1 MALKQR
7 KGIWYW
13 RKMIDGVPL
22 NRSTQ
27 TDDKKLAEKIVAK
40 WENEAVRAIK
50 YEGQRPV
57 SLHDAIKG
65 FLDERKHMPVYGSAV
80 NNLNRWK
87 KELRDVPLKSIH
99 QHELQAVVAKRFAEG
114 AAHNTVSVFVTFW
127 NALMNHCA
135 QKRLSPGPKLDRIPQ
150 KPTRFRI
157 ITLEEE
163 AAMLAATCPNAKYSG
178 KSPVRDCQR
187 QDNQDVLV
195 CLLHLGAR
203 INEAQN
209 LRWIDV
215 DFEQNTVFVKRLKGG
230 DTCLL
235 MMTNALRAVME
246 RRHAVRV
253 DQWVFPTKCQD
264 PKSCAPWV
272 NVVAKRAGVNLEN
285 GKITSHT
292 FRHSCATRLLR
303 AGMDIRKVQKFLGHK
318 NLNSTLVYLHA
329 MPGEVAAQAAAV
341 FDKG

>member
-1 MALKQR
+1 MALVNKN
-7 KGIWYW
+7 GIWLW
-13 RKMIDGVPL
+13 RKMVAGVQL
-22 NRSTQ
+22 NRSTK
-27 TDDKKLAEKIVAK
+27 TDDKKLAEKIAKK
-40 WENEAVRAIK
+40 WEHEAVQAIV
-50 YEGQRPV
+50 YEGERPTT
-57 SLHDAIKG
+57 LYEAAKG

-99 QHELQAVVAKRFAEG
+99 QHELQAIVTRRLAQG
-114 AAHNTVSVFVTFW
+114 SAHNTVSVFVTFW
-127 NALMNHCA
+127 NALMNYCA
-135 QKRLSPGPKLDRIPQ
+135 KKKLSPGPKLERIPQ
-150 KPTRFRI
+150 KATRFRI
-157 ITLEEE
+157 ITPEEE
-163 AAMLAATCPNAKYSG
+163 AAMLAATCPDAKYPG
-178 KSPVRDCQR
+178 KSPARDSMR
-187 QDNQDVLV
+187 QDNQDILV

-215 DFEQNTVFVKRLKGG
+215 DFEQNTVFVKRLERG

-246 RRHAVRV
+246 RRHAGRV

-264 PKSCAPWV
+264 PKAYAPWV
-272 NVVAKRAGVNLEN
+272 SVVAKRAGINLEN

-303 AGMDIRKVQKFLGHK
+303 AGTCRFG
-318 NLNSTLVYLHA
+318 Y
-329 MPGEVAAQAAAV
+329 
-341 FDKG
+341 